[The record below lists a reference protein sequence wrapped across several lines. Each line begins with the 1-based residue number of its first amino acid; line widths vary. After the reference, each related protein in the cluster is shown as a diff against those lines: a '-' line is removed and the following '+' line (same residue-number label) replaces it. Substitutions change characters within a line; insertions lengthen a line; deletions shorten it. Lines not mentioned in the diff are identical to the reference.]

1 MSGFVNLPETAPA
14 EVSESGWKPDEVAQ
28 AAVLRKVWLRLIPY
42 LLLLFVICIIDRG
55 NIAIARLQMVDE
67 LQVLSKRDYELGVGS
82 FFVGYLL
89 FQIPSNLVLFRVGA
103 RKWIA
108 LLLVTW
114 GLVSSGFSL
123 VTGPLSFCGMRAL
136 LGVAEAGFFPGVILY
151 ISHWFPARARAN
163 AVAMFM
169 TGALI
174 ASFVGNPLS
183 GAILQYMDQV
193 AGLWGWQ
200 WIFLLEGIPAV
211 ILGFVTLR
219 FLTDRPDQAHW
230 LTPAERT
237 WLAQQLERDNSE
249 VDVRQSH
256 TLRAALFNPRVWLL
270 IAIYFTVAV
279 GDNCYGYY
287 IPAFLTSQFPHS
299 TKVQIGLLAA
309 LPSVAAMI
317 GMNLIGRHSDRT
329 GERRWH
335 LAGSAF
341 LASLGWAGLALAS
354 SPWLFVFALALAVTG
369 VKGMLPTFW
378 SLPASFLSGAAAAGG
393 IALINTV
400 GNLGGLLGPLI
411 LGELELAYDSFTYG
425 YFVVAGTLAIGGLL
439 VLCVRTAPRQK
450 PALCSNATASDCS

>member
-1 MSGFVNLPETAPA
+1 MSSAENQPPTALADVNE
-14 EVSESGWKPDEVAQ
+14 
-28 AAVLRKVWLRLIPY
+28 AAVLRKVWRRLIPY
-42 LLLLFVICIIDRG
+42 LLLLFVINIIDRG

-67 LQVLSKRDYELGVGS
+67 LHVLSKRDYALGVSS

-103 RKWIA
+103 RRWIA
-108 LLLVTW
+108 FLLVTW
-114 GLVSSGFSL
+114 GVVSSGFAL
-123 VTGPLSFCGMRAL
+123 VTGPISFCGMRAL
-136 LGVAEAGFFPGVILY
+136 LGIAEAGFFPGVILY

-174 ASFVGNPLS
+174 ANFIGNPLS

-193 AGLWGWQ
+193 GGLRGWQ

-219 FLTDRPDQAHW
+219 FLTDRPDQARW
-230 LTPAERT
+230 LTPSERS
-237 WLAQQLERDNSE
+237 WLVQQLERENRQ
-249 VDVRQSH
+249 VDFRQSN
-256 TLRAALFNPRVWLL
+256 TLLAALTNLRVWLL

-287 IPAFLTSQFPHS
+287 IPVFLKSQFPDA
-299 TKVQIGLLAA
+299 TPVQIGLLAA
-309 LPSVAAMI
+309 GPGVIAMF

-341 LASLGWAGLALAS
+341 LAALGWVLLAVAPT
-354 SPWLFVFALALAVTG
+354 PWLFVLALVLALTG

-378 SLPASFLSGAAAAGG
+378 TLPASFLSGAAAAGG
-393 IALINTV
+393 IALINTM
-400 GNLGGLLGPLI
+400 GNLGGLMGPLI
-411 LGELELAYDSFTYG
+411 IGELESTYNTFTYG

-439 VLCVRTAPRQK
+439 VLRVRTVPHQQPR
-450 PALCSNATASDCS
+450 T